1 MISLPPS
8 NNRVKL
14 GRQTNTKTV
23 PGEQK
28 GYFDSEVP
36 SRQHAEVWEGG
47 KFLTIFIKDVKSGNG
62 AFVNGECVSVEG
74 MESDPWELKTDHGIL
89 D

>member
-1 MISLPPS
+1 
-8 NNRVKL
+8 
-14 GRQTNTKTV
+14 
-23 PGEQK
+23 
-28 GYFDSEVP
+28 VP

-47 KFLTIFIKDVKSGNG
+47 KFLIIFIKDVKSGNG
-62 AFVNGECVSVEG
+62 AFVNGECVSMEG